1 MDFSV
6 VFYGHPYIA
15 SCLHLAYPSLRKGE
29 MRSEHGVQK
38 FAKAQA
44 LKNITSKPY
53 EEVAK
58 GIREDPETW
67 LSLSLL
73 WQSISLLTSTPSKA
87 RVLRYP
93 TPWVCAHRAL
103 SELFQA
109 SRIRL

>member
-1 MDFSV
+1 
-6 VFYGHPYIA
+6 
-15 SCLHLAYPSLRKGE
+15 

-87 RVLRYP
+87 RVLGYFAKKQ
-93 TPWVCAHRAL
+93 TPNPILCLLYYLLSRFIKVLKLTLASLIVCV
-103 SELFQA
+103 
-109 SRIRL
+109 